1 MKKRRFFTEHGLLF
15 FISVMLGT
23 LLVTMLSKEK
33 YPENTM
39 MSKLVAT
46 DILTKGWNKQE
57 LLIYCLMKRIKE
69 FGVLFLFSC
78 TVFRKLCFGISTILI
93 GVGLG
98 ILLKLFFLWYGANG
112 IILLLVALIPQYIF
126 YWMGYGLIYW
136 NREIC
141 YMRET
146 QKLIRFIP
154 VLGVV
159 IIGCIVE
166 SYVNPFLVSSYLNL
180 FMHLK

>member
-1 MKKRRFFTEHGLLF
+1 MLNEVFLTYNEQILPFIKDQSKIESLLYEIKTRNMNRAIKRLFVAGTKILCGKQPFLF

-98 ILLKLFFLWYGANG
+98 ILLKLFFLFS
-112 IILLLVALIPQYIF
+112 IIYHP
-126 YWMGYGLIYW
+126 
-136 NREIC
+136 
-141 YMRET
+141 
-146 QKLIRFIP
+146 
-154 VLGVV
+154 
-159 IIGCIVE
+159 
-166 SYVNPFLVSSYLNL
+166 
-180 FMHLK
+180 LKI